1 MKPPV
6 ATAKVWR
13 WPIALG
19 VLSLIGLL
27 SALFG
32 DGAWDLASGLALAL
46 LVAICGWLLLIAGK
60 RTR

>member
-6 ATAKVWR
+6 ATAGIWR

-32 DGAWDLASGLALAL
+32 DGAWDLASWLILGL
-46 LVAICGWLLLIAGK
+46 LVLICLRLMLFAGK
-60 RTR
+60 RAR